1 MAMHRLF
8 VVSLVIIGCLLAFAA
23 PATAQDRPSIA
34 EATQGMEALEGF
46 FPLYWDA
53 ADGKVWLEVS
63 RLNEDFLYVNFL
75 PAGLGSND
83 VGLDRGQIG
92 GTRVVR
98 FERAGNKLL
107 LVAPNLTYRAHTDNP
122 HEVRA
127 VRDAF
132 AESVLFGF
140 EVAAQTDDRFLIDA
154 TDFIVRDAHGVV
166 QRLRQR
172 GQGSFRMDGLRSAPY
187 REGTG
192 AFPQNTEMEARVTFV
207 TDQTP
212 GAEVR
217 TTAADAQHVT
227 LRVRHSF
234 IALPDTDG
242 FTPRPHDPRS
252 GYYSFAYEDY
262 AAPVNDPTTQRFI
275 SRHRLHCADEP
286 GEDGLCTPE
295 EPIIYYLDPG
305 TPEPVRTA
313 LLEGGRWWNEA
324 FEAAGFRDAFDVQ
337 LLPEDADP
345 MDLRYHVIQWVHRS
359 TRGWSY
365 GPSVIDPRT
374 GEILKGHVTLGSL
387 RVRHDHRIFEG
398 LLAPYRDDHRAGF
411 TEEEDPMLP
420 AALNRIRQLSAHEI
434 GHTLGLR
441 HNFAASTRDRASV
454 MDYPAP
460 KVTINED
467 GELSLEEAYATGM
480 GAWDMEAIRFGYAP
494 VPEGRDEQGFLEEIL
509 QAKEEA
515 GLLYVSDQDAR
526 PAGAAHPQANL
537 WDNGGNMI
545 EALRHE
551 ARVRQHALDQFG
563 ERVVRTGEPLALME
577 EHLVPIYLWHR
588 YQVQATA
595 KLLGGVEYDYTVRGD
610 ARTLPTPVPA
620 ATQQTAL
627 NTLLQQVRPE
637 ALRLPEQIRTTIPP
651 RPPGYGAN
659 RELFERRTGLTFD
672 AHAPAEVVAALVF
685 GQLLQPQRLARI
697 AYQTQFDGGQLS
709 LGALLD
715 GIDGFVWRRAVPDD
729 AYDAGLQRVVQTVWT
744 DALLETAMHDDLAPD
759 VAAEVVQQL
768 RQLHLWLEEN
778 IRAAPG
784 RRTVAHR
791 QLLFDRVDRFLFR
804 DLQMAA
810 APASR
815 PRTPPGSPIG
825 AVGTANAT
833 HGRLMQG
840 VITRQTQR
848 RALLQHSHTADIYS
862 CHAELQHP

>member
-1 MAMHRLF
+1 MHRLF
-8 VVSLVIIGCLLAFAA
+8 AVLLVLLGFLLVAA
-23 PATAQDRPSIA
+23 PPVLAQDRPSIA
-34 EATQGMEALEGF
+34 EATQGMQAMDGF
-46 FPLYWDA
+46 MPLYWDDA
-53 ADGKVWLEVS
+53 RGKVWLEVG
-63 RLNEDFLYVNFL
+63 LLDEDFLYLNFL

-83 VGLDRGQIG
+83 VGLDRGQLG

-98 FERAGNKLL
+98 FERAGNRLL
-107 LVAPNLTYRAHTDNP
+107 LVAPNMTYRAHTDNP
-122 HEVRA
+122 REAQA

-140 EVAAQTDDRFLIDA
+140 EIAAQSGDRFLIDA

-166 QRLRQR
+166 QRLQQR
-172 GQGSFRMDGLRSAPY
+172 GQGSFRLDGSRSAPY

-192 AFPQNTEMEARVTFV
+192 AFPQNTEMDARVTFV
-207 TDQTP
+207 TDETP

-217 TTAADAQHVT
+217 TTAADPQHVT

-234 IALPDTDG
+234 IELPDTDG
-242 FTPRPHDPRS
+242 YTPRRHDPRS
-252 GYYSFAYEDY
+252 GYYSFSYEDY
-262 AAPVNDPTTQRFI
+262 AAPVNQPMTQRFI
-275 SRHRLHCADEP
+275 PRHRLHCVDEP

-295 EPIIYYLDPG
+295 EPIIFYLDPG

-337 LLPEDADP
+337 LLPEEADP
-345 MDLRYHVIQWVHRS
+345 MDIRYNTIQWVHRS

-398 LLAPYRDDHRAGF
+398 LLAPYRDEHRAGF
-411 TEEEDPMLP
+411 SEADDPMLP

-460 KVTINED
+460 KVIFDEN
-467 GELSLEEAYATGM
+467 GALSLEDAYDLGI
-480 GAWDMEAIRFGYAP
+480 GAWDTEAIRYGYAP
-494 VPEGRDEQGFLEEIL
+494 VPEGVDEQGFLEGIL
-509 QAKEEA
+509 QEKEDA
-515 GLLYVSDQDAR
+515 GLLYITDQDAR
-526 PAGAAHPQANL
+526 PSGAAHPQASL
-537 WDNGGNMI
+537 WDNGENMI

-551 ARVRQHALDQFG
+551 ARVRQHALEQFG
-563 ERVVRTGEPLALME
+563 ERVVRVGEPLALME
-577 EHLVPIYLWHR
+577 ERLVPIYLWHR
-588 YQVQATA
+588 YQVEATA
-595 KLLGGVEYDYTVRGD
+595 KLLGGVTYDYTLRGD
-610 ARTLPTPVPA
+610 ARALPTMVPRSAQQA
-620 ATQQTAL
+620 ALEA
-627 NTLLQQVRPE
+627 LLQQVRPE

-685 GQLLQPQRLARI
+685 GQLLQPERLARI
-697 AYQTQFDGGQLS
+697 AYQTQHDGGQLS
-709 LGALLD
+709 LAALLD
-715 GIDGFVWRRAVPDD
+715 GVEGAIWRAAVPED
-729 AYDAGLQRVVQTVWT
+729 AYDAGLQRVVQAVWT
-744 DALLETAMHDDLAPD
+744 DALLETAMREDLAPD

-804 DLQMAA
+804 DLQMEAVPTA
-810 APASR
+810 R
-815 PRTPPGSPIG
+815 PDAPPGPPIG
-825 AVGTANAT
+825 SAT
-833 HGRLMQG
+833 SVAQG
-840 VITRQTQR
+840 VAGGVAARQAQR
-848 RALLQHSHTADIYS
+848 RALLHHT
-862 CHAELQHP
+862 HPAETHICGAALPLP